1 MIGQSHQA
9 HPPRTH
15 TLIPRLVCNDDLIGI
30 CNCIHLNRDRVHV
43 FGRRV
48 RSCAWG
54 IDDSLICPDP
64 FTIAAFAFNTKGELD
79 SPETFYFY
87 FLLP

>member
-1 MIGQSHQA
+1 M
-9 HPPRTH
+9 
-15 TLIPRLVCNDDLIGI
+15 
-30 CNCIHLNRDRVHV
+30 